1 MQRSTK
7 SHYRWRGPDM
17 KNILLIEDEENLIN
31 IMASVLEDEG
41 FSVRKLLTAEEALDM
56 CSSYSPDL
64 IISDVR
70 MKEMDGFTMFEK
82 MKTLQSLRS
91 TPFIFLTALDDRASQ
106 QRALQLGATAYITKP
121 FDVDELLGVV
131 RKALP
136 AA

>member
-1 MQRSTK
+1 
-7 SHYRWRGPDM
+7 M

-41 FSVRKLLTAEEALDM
+41 FAVKKFLSAEEALDV
-56 CSSYSPDL
+56 CSACSPDL

-82 MKTLQSLRS
+82 MKTLQNLRS
-91 TPFIFLTALDDRASQ
+91 IPFIFLTALDDRVSQ
-106 QRALQLGATAYITKP
+106 QRALKLGATAYITKP

-131 RKALP
+131 KKVLP
-136 AA
+136 AT